1 MVNLSVLTFVICVEW
16 GKGCVS
22 KSWLGSRRL
31 KVWRHTSLLLWRFTH
46 ACFLKINA
54 SKLRSR
60 LDWAECTTRNCVRRF
75 PVRNTPWWRLNRQS
89 SLFLG
94 WKVRLSFWNLLWS
107 ISCLRGISCR
117 LIRSLSEKSGFVYG
131 RRSTLSARSSARKC
145 KIFTGGTRREVKI
158 PGGARN
164 FRAEFL
170 GLNSNVGKQ
179 LLTIVPGFVQ
189 VLIELFATWQWR
201 LLPEQLLLLLNNLL
215 LPEVLEVEESGN
227 CLLSWRVVCEPDW
240 LLILVTGPNT
250 PLPLLKG
257 LPFDFSL

>member
-1 MVNLSVLTFVICVEW
+1 M
-16 GKGCVS
+16 
-22 KSWLGSRRL
+22 
-31 KVWRHTSLLLWRFTH
+31 
-46 ACFLKINA
+46 
-54 SKLRSR
+54 
-60 LDWAECTTRNCVRRF
+60 
-75 PVRNTPWWRLNRQS
+75 
-89 SLFLG
+89 
-94 WKVRLSFWNLLWS
+94 
-107 ISCLRGISCR
+107 
-117 LIRSLSEKSGFVYG
+117 
-131 RRSTLSARSSARKC
+131 
-145 KIFTGGTRREVKI
+145 KI

-227 CLLSWRVVCEPDW
+227 CLLSWRVVCEPDR
-240 LLILVTGPNT
+240 LLIPVAGPNT

-257 LPFDFSL
+257 LLFDFSL